1 MCGQGSDGV
10 RVSRA
15 KDGEVEELDTAQIRL
30 ERHAAD
36 SEMRD
41 VESLL
46 VKDGGFVLYDCMK

>member
-15 KDGEVEELDTAQIRL
+15 KDGGAEELDTQIRL
-30 ERHAAD
+30 ERRAAD